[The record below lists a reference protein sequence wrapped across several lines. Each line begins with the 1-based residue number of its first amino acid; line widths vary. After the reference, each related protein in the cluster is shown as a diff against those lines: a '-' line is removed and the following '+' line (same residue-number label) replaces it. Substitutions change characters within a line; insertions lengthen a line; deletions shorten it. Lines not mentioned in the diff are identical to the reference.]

1 MISVIIPVYNTERWL
16 PECLDSLL
24 AQKESD
30 WEGILVDDGSTD
42 SSADICRRY
51 CAADP
56 RFRLTS
62 KKNSGLSAARN
73 TGIEQARGEYITFI
87 DSDDTV
93 LPDYLSTLVDNLKKH
108 DAEIASIGIDT
119 LSGDSG
125 KPLKILTSEEAVEGM
140 FYQTSTLTTSAC
152 GKLFRKELW
161 NEEHFRPGLT
171 YEDLD
176 IIYHI
181 ILKAR
186 KISVNPE
193 ILYIYRTTPGSIT
206 RTLSPRRADVLDVTS
221 RICSDMESAGPRL
234 LRAARDRRLSACF
247 NILSLIDLNPGY
259 LPERRR
265 ECTAAIRRLWP
276 SSLFNR
282 RVRLKN
288 KVGIILWLLSFGQCF
303 RLLRILKGES
313 SNQ

>member
-42 SSADICRRY
+42 SSAEICRRY

-56 RFRLTS
+56 RFRLIIQQ
-62 KKNSGLSAARN
+62 NGGPSAARN
-73 TGIEQARGEYITFI
+73 TGLDNALGEYIAFI

-93 LPDYLSTLVDNLKKH
+93 LPDYLSTLLKNIERH
-108 DAEIASIGIDT
+108 NAEIASVGTCALKSCPD
-119 LSGDSG
+119 
-125 KPLKILTSEEAVEGM
+125 KPQYVLTSEEAVEEM
-140 FYQTSTLTTSAC
+140 LYQTSSLTTSPY

-161 NEEHFRPGLT
+161 NGMRFRPGII

-176 IIYHI
+176 IIYRI

-186 KISVNPE
+186 KVSVDSKS
-193 ILYIYRTTPGSIT
+193 LYIYRSTPGSLI

-221 RICSDMESAGPRL
+221 RICAAMESTGPRL

-303 RLLRILKGES
+303 RLLRILRGCK
-313 SNQ
+313 